1 MSKDLQ
7 QAISA
12 LFQKHRLVFWYDAQ
26 QEFRADFE
34 AITWPDV
41 VKLEIQNNQFALKYR
56 ILRQE
61 PKTPFLLYQ
70 AGPAPADLDN
80 WLLDLQ
86 LAQIEFRTDQ
96 VSRIL
101 NELGLGPE
109 FADLIRTHLE
119 FFKASKR
126 TESLQKS
133 LSPQDTASQIR
144 FKLMA
149 ICLGAEPRLDALLE
163 SLLEAVAQD
172 NPEKMKLLNRCGL
185 EPFFW
190 EQMERQF
197 AYTCSAPSIQDFL
210 IRLFKDAYFGPL
222 DGFPDDKDAAK
233 ERLNND
239 ALVFLKRWKDSRL
252 YQASFE
258 KLSSETADILAIE
271 TDLNRRNFRDLIEL
285 DYFRLIDQK
294 IIASLVQEI
303 VLRTQTSQDI
313 SQWLRQRRLGHWYAA
328 FADVYQA
335 LDYAAQMLQALEET
349 NLTPESFEAGLL
361 RYTQSGYKVDQFYR
375 KFIYHM
381 RASGQVSLLAE
392 LAEKI
397 ENVYTNGFLLK
408 LNDAWQSCVDQ
419 TVSWKSEKFS
429 LQSGFY
435 KKWVRPFIDKDK
447 KVCVII
453 SDALRYEIGEECAS
467 LIRSEDRYEAKLEAA
482 LTLLPS
488 YTQLGMA
495 ALLPHKQ
502 LSLVENGESAA
513 VLVDGQSSQGTEN
526 RIKILKKESPSFT
539 AIQAETLLELS
550 KEASRELL
558 KAHDVLYIYH
568 NRIDHTGDKIQS
580 EGQAFEAAEQTL
592 QELVRLVKKLTGA
605 NASNL
610 LITADHGFIYQ
621 HRPLEQSDFLSQEVK
636 GQNLLSSRRYVIG
649 KNLEPHAGVHH
660 FSAAQLG
667 LQGELEICLPKSIN
681 RLRVKGSG
689 SRFVHG
695 GAALQEILV
704 PVIRIR
710 KKRQSD
716 TSLVEVEIIR
726 GASSIITAGQL
737 AVVFYQMEPVT
748 PKRQGRSLRAGI
760 YTQQGELIS
769 DLHELHFDLTSDN
782 SRDREIQVRF
792 VMTRSA
798 DVANGQEVILRLEEK
813 VGETTHFREY
823 KSVRYMMR
831 RSFTSDFDI

>member
-1 MSKDLQ
+1 MSQDLQ

-34 AITWPDV
+34 ALSWPDV

-86 LAQIEFRTDQ
+86 LAQVEFRTDQ
-96 VSRIL
+96 VSRLL
-101 NELGLGPE
+101 NTLGLGPE
-109 FADLIRTHLE
+109 FADLIRAHLE
-119 FFKASKR
+119 FFNASKR
-126 TESLQKS
+126 TESLQKR
-133 LSPQDTASQIR
+133 LTPQDNAMQIR

-149 ICLGAEPRLDALLE
+149 VCLGAEPRLDALLE
-163 SLLEAVAQD
+163 SLLEAQAQN

-190 EQMERQF
+190 QQMERQF
-197 AYTCSAPSIQDFL
+197 AYTSSAPSIQDFV
-210 IRLFKDAYFGPL
+210 IRLFKEAYFGHL
-222 DGFPDDKDAAK
+222 DGFAEQKTGAQD
-233 ERLNND
+233 RLNND
-239 ALVFLKRWKDSRL
+239 ALVFFKRWKDSRL

-258 KLSSETADILAIE
+258 TLSTEMAEILALE
-271 TDLNRRNFRDLIEL
+271 ADLNQRNFRDLIEL

-303 VLRTQTSQDI
+303 VLRTQSSQDL
-313 SQWLRQRRLGHWYAA
+313 SQWLRQRRLGHWYSD
-328 FADVYQA
+328 FADLYLA
-335 LDYAAQMLQALEET
+335 LDYAAQMLQTMDDGLF
-349 NLTPESFEAGLL
+349 LPESFEDGLQ
-361 RYTQSGYKVDQFYR
+361 RYLQSGYKVDQYYR
-375 KFIYHM
+375 KFIYHL

-392 LAEKI
+392 LAEKV

-408 LNDAWQSCVDQ
+408 LNNLWQGYVDQ
-419 TVSWKSEKFS
+419 LETWKSEKIP
-429 LQSGFY
+429 LQSEFY
-435 KKWVRPFIDKDK
+435 KKWGRPFIEKDK

-453 SDALRYEIGEECAS
+453 SDALRYEIGEECAG

-488 YTQLGMA
+488 HTQLGMA

-502 LSLVENGESAA
+502 LSLVENNETAV

-526 RIKILKKESPSFT
+526 RIKILKKASPSFT
-539 AIQAETLLELS
+539 AIQAENLLELS

-621 HRPLEQSDFLSQEVK
+621 HRPLEQSDFLSRDVK
-636 GQNLLSSRRYVIG
+636 GQSLLSSRRYVIG
-649 KNLEPHAGVHH
+649 KNLEPHVGVHH

-667 LQGELEICLPKSIN
+667 LQGELSVCLPKSIN

-716 TSLVEVEIIR
+716 TSQVEVEIIR
-726 GASSIITAGQL
+726 GASSIITSGQL
-737 AVVFYQMEPVT
+737 AVVFYQLEPVT
-748 PKRQGRSLRAGI
+748 PKCQGRHLRAGI

-769 DLHELHFDLTSDN
+769 DLHELYFDLSAEN
-782 SRDREIQVRF
+782 SREREVQVRF

-798 DVANGQEVILRLEEK
+798 DAANGQEVVLRLDEQ
-813 VGETTHFREY
+813 VADTTHFREY
-823 KSVRYMMR
+823 KSIRYTMR
-831 RSFTSDFDI
+831 RSFTNDFDL